1 MNKLDQS
8 NSVIGSLIKPPLDLF
23 RTEDAAAYIGTA
35 SHTLE
40 VWRCSKR
47 YNIPYIKVGGR
58 VRYRR
63 SDLDIW
69 LKSRTVG
76 V

>member
-1 MNKLDQS
+1 MNKLDQP
-8 NSVIGSLIKPPLDLF
+8 NSLIGSLMKPPLDLF
-23 RTEDAAAYIGTA
+23 CTEDAAAYIGIA

-69 LKSRTVG
+69 LKSRTVEA
-76 V
+76 

>member
-1 MNKLDQS
+1 MNKLDQP
-8 NSVIGSLIKPPLDLF
+8 NSLIGSLMKPPLDLF
-23 RTEDAAAYIGTA
+23 CTEDAAAYIGAA

-69 LKSRTVG
+69 WKSRTVEA
-76 V
+76 